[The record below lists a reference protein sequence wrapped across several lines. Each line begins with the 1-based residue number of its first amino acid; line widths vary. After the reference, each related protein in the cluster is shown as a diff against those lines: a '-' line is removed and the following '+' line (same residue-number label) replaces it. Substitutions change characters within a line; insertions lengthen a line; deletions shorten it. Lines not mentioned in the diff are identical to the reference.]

1 MLSRSRIPG
10 ADFCI
15 NPYVGCSHACKYCYA
30 TFMARYSQH
39 VSPWGTFVDAK
50 INAPEVLE
58 EQLRRGARGA
68 IMISSVTDAYQ
79 PLEARYRLTRRCLE
93 KLRGQPVLVDILTK
107 SPLVVRDIEI
117 LKQLGDASVGMT
129 ITTDDEKMRK
139 IFEPGAPPIGARLAA
154 LGKLRESGIRTYAF
168 IGPVLPMNPRK
179 LCTMLERYVEYIF
192 IDTMNYEYK
201 TEGLYARLGLKRW
214 LAPEFLQGV
223 VHELS
228 EAFGSSRA
236 IVCDGGLL
244 RRAHGE

>member
-1 MLSRSRIPG
+1 MGVEIREVRARSVLSRSRIPG

-93 KLRGQPVLVDILTK
+93 KLRGHSVLVDILTK

-117 LKQLGDASVGMT
+117 LKQLGDAS
-129 ITTDDEKMRK
+129 
-139 IFEPGAPPIGARLAA
+139 
-154 LGKLRESGIRTYAF
+154 
-168 IGPVLPMNPRK
+168 
-179 LCTMLERYVEYIF
+179 
-192 IDTMNYEYK
+192 
-201 TEGLYARLGLKRW
+201 
-214 LAPEFLQGV
+214 
-223 VHELS
+223 
-228 EAFGSSRA
+228 
-236 IVCDGGLL
+236 
-244 RRAHGE
+244 